1 MPLLNELDTRHTGYT
16 LVDDNILF
24 SYDQG
29 VHDMKNF
36 KIPEHYHFLEYLNRD
51 AFKGNQGKYLMER
64 ILSEPSG
71 LESLV
76 LEKRLPLNAAQ
87 WMYEPLRSETMQI
100 TCSWMH
106 VPGTVSQNN

>member
-1 MPLLNELDTRHTGYT
+1 M
-16 LVDDNILF
+16 DDNILF

-29 VHDMKNF
+29 VHDIKNF
-36 KIPEHYHFLEYLNRD
+36 KIPEHYHFLEYLNKD

-76 LEKRLPLNAAQ
+76 LEKSLPLNAT
-87 WMYEPLRSETMQI
+87 S
-100 TCSWMH
+100 H
-106 VPGTVSQNN
+106 VAILIFSSFYRVHFDT